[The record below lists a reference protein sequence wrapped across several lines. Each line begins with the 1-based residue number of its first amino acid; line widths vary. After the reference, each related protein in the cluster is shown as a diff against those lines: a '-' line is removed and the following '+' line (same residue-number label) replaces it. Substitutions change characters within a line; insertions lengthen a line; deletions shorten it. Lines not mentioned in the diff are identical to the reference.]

1 MQVRANMLG
10 TAFSVYDG
18 GMNPGKASDG
28 AVRHELAAVEYV
40 HALPPLDLEQLKL
53 ILCLV
58 HDTRFA
64 LSGTRPMCWAPRAPA

>member
-40 HALPPLDLEQLKL
+40 HALPPL
-53 ILCLV
+53 
-58 HDTRFA
+58 T
-64 LSGTRPMCWAPRAPA
+64 LSN